1 MRVLESVIAFVILAA
16 GVAVYTGC
24 STESETPVD
33 TAEEIEPADVQ
44 DAGETEADST
54 EEPSED
60 STEEPAGDSTE
71 EPTEDS
77 TEEPTEDSTEPEGES
92 SARFIPHAEMIA
104 HTATAEYIVMEPMY
118 FTKSTL

>member
-54 EEPSED
+54 EEPAE
-60 STEEPAGDSTE
+60 DSTE

-77 TEEPTEDSTEPEGES
+77 TGEPTEDSTEPEGES